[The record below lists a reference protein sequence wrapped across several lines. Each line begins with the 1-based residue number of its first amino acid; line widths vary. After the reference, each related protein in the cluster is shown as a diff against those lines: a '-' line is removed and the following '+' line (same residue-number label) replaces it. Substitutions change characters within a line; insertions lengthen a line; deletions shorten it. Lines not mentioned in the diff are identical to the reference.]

1 MIHNGCESEKL
12 AKLWHFSHVKEE
24 RRKEEAHE
32 FTKQQKQI
40 ETWNK
45 TIVRLFAECILKSLY
60 ACEGQNVSLIRNVV
74 NKLRVNGKNTHSHTR
89 ISTFKCVRETKYLCM
104 PQGWSNCASS
114 CEVKIL
120 VEISRRANNATSES
134 SKMKH
139 R

>member
-24 RRKEEAHE
+24 RKKEEPHE

-40 ETWNK
+40 KTWNK

-60 ACEGQNVSLIRNVV
+60 ACEGQNVSLVRNVV

-89 ISTFKCVRETKYLCM
+89 TSVYLHLSVCVRLSIYACPK
-104 PQGWSNCASS
+104 ADRIVRRR
-114 CEVKIL
+114 VK
-120 VEISRRANNATSES
+120 
-134 SKMKH
+134 
-139 R
+139 